1 MPIMNGLATSIRKNI
16 FWKAPH
22 AGTAAGEN
30 SGSGNISRDRSETA
44 RRYMNATAAVN
55 ILLRRSGNNH
65 GSVLTNGYSRQ
76 RIMKSGRVRPPFF
89 RRIEYPDDI

>member
-1 MPIMNGLATSIRKNI
+1 MNGLAISIRKNI

-22 AGTAAGEN
+22 AGTAAGVN
-30 SGSGNISRDRSETA
+30 SGSGNISRDRSETG
-44 RRYMNATAAVN
+44 RQCMNATAAVN
-55 ILLRRSGNNH
+55 ILLRHSGNNH
-65 GSVLTNGYSRQ
+65 GNELNGYSRQ